1 MKCPVLAFLSVTG
14 EGTSP
19 TLPHPQPPTEQQEG
33 STVRRGQSH
42 RLWRHQGGRGRYG
55 GCRERISR
63 RRDDGGC
70 FRTRGQGL
78 KKDNIGRWKEER
90 EDVGC
95 QGEEKTRTKEEMAR
109 LLLAG

>member
-1 MKCPVLAFLSVTG
+1 MSCPGISLSN
-14 EGTSP
+14 
-19 TLPHPQPPTEQQEG
+19 
-33 STVRRGQSH
+33 RRGDKPYPPPH
-42 RLWRHQGGRGRYG
+42 RAAGGKHSEKRTEPQAPEAPGRKG
-55 GCRERISR
+55 AVSGCRERISR

-109 LLLAG
+109 LLLAGLIN